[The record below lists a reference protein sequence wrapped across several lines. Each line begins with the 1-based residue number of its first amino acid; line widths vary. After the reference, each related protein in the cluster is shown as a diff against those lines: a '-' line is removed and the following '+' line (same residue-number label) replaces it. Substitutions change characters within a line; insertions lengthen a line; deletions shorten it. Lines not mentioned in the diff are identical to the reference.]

1 MTPDTEARRGW
12 AYALI
17 GRCKTPPPRY
27 GSPEFLALADG
38 PEKVASVIVA
48 AENWARDGDNLEEN
62 LRVQLEA
69 ERAAFKRLEDEE
81 YLARR
86 DAHRESWLPDAPGF
100 RMSDLIAEE
109 IEREW
114 VDWQGG
120 AA

>member
-1 MTPDTEARRGW
+1 MSAHARRAW

-17 GRCKTPPPRY
+17 SRAQRPVPRY
-27 GSPEFLALADG
+27 GSSEWVALPDG
-38 PEKVASVIVA
+38 PLKTAACIVA
-48 AENWARDGDNLEEN
+48 AESWASEIDNLEEN

-81 YLARR
+81 YVARR
-86 DAHRESWLPDAPGF
+86 DAHRANWLPDSPGF
-100 RMSDLIAEE
+100 RVSDLIAEE